1 MRDCP
6 LRTPLSAK
14 SITERLMGM
23 NYQRSTNKRFALR
36 SIVVCMLVL
45 VALVACVAVSVYAD
59 GAAVTAEDIEIGAD
73 NVVVINGVRHYTKV
87 YDGTTDV
94 DGRLTLA
101 EGFNTSIFED
111 HPNVK
116 VAIDKAELTAADAG
130 DASLVV
136 SFKLVGDPEEVRR
149 YQNQTPVAVRI
160 PAKIVP
166 AQLSWIEDLTAEAS
180 LAYSYQSTT

>member
-6 LRTPLSAK
+6 LRIPLSAK

-59 GAAVTAEDIEIGAD
+59 GAAVTAENIEIGAD
-73 NVVVINGVRHYTKV
+73 NVVVIDGVRYYTKV

-101 EGFNTSIFED
+101 AGFDTSILGIIRTLRSQSTRRSSPRRMQEM
-111 HPNVK
+111 HPWLS
-116 VAIDKAELTAADAG
+116 A
-130 DASLVV
+130 
-136 SFKLVGDPEEVRR
+136 
-149 YQNQTPVAVRI
+149 
-160 PAKIVP
+160 
-166 AQLSWIEDLTAEAS
+166 LSWRVTR
-180 LAYSYQSTT
+180 